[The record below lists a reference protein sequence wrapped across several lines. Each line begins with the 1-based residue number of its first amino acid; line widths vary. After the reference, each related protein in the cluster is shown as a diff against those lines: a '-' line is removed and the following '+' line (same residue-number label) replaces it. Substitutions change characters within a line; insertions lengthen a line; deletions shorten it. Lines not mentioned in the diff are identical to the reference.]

1 MNPAERPH
9 RSQHTLLFLALVAG
23 LSALL
28 ARSGAAFKAGNQV
41 VLSFPTLPAAGDSVF
56 ADLAPED
63 VEALLATYEGA
74 SEEREVQ
81 ETEAAG
87 PPGLE
92 VWSGGSSP
100 PLAAAGGCEHEDT
113 SDWAS
118 QRACGAWQPSGVHP
132 NLLLSGDSAAF
143 AALGHFFER
152 MEAGGAAAHV
162 LHFGD
167 SQIEGDRITSELR
180 HAFQARWG
188 GNGPGYLSAVP
199 QVQVPAF
206 HQTATGWNR
215 HTLFGQADASVGHER
230 FGLLATLGRWE
241 ARTEPQDWTDPIVLK
256 QRNMG
261 HAGNRVWPALHVLAG
276 PLNEDSVAAEIT
288 CDSMTYINWI
298 ARDSISSSL
307 HVALPSPCRTLA
319 IRFAIPCPDINA
331 IGLFGDSGVVVHNI
345 PMRGSSGTLFKKA
358 DRAHWLA
365 QVGGQDVALVLLQYG
380 GNAVPYLED
389 ASEAERYAGWLAAQ
403 IQLFRTALPGVP
415 IALIGPA
422 DMSTKDGLHFV
433 TDPRLLHV
441 RAALM
446 AMAQREHVLYWDL
459 FAVMG
464 GHQAMPAWVQAEPPL
479 AAADHI
485 HFTGRGARRVGRL
498 LGDAFAAELRLW
510 QRARSGTTSAL
521 EVPMNPLNAP

>member
-1 MNPAERPH
+1 MNPAKRPH
-9 RSQHTLLFLALVAG
+9 RSQRTLLFLALAAG

-28 ARSGAAFKAGNQV
+28 AWSGAALKVGGQV
-41 VLSFPTLPAAGDSVF
+41 VLSFPSFAAAGDSVL

-81 ETEAAG
+81 ETEVAG
-87 PPGLE
+87 PPRLADWPAE
-92 VWSGGSSP
+92 RSP
-100 PLAAAGGCEHEDT
+100 SFAAGGESVQGGGT
-113 SDWAS
+113 GNWAS

-132 NLLLSGDSAAF
+132 NLLLTGDSAAF
-143 AALGHFFER
+143 ADLGHFFER
-152 MEAGGAAAHV
+152 MQAGGPAAHV

-180 HAFQARWG
+180 HAFQTRWG
-188 GNGPGYLSAVP
+188 GSGPGYLSAVP

-206 HQTATGWNR
+206 LQTATGWNR
-215 HTLFGQADASVGHER
+215 YTLFGRADPSVGHDR

-241 ARTEPQDWTDPIVLK
+241 AATEAKDWTDPIVLK

-261 HAGNRVWPALHVLAG
+261 HAGNRVWPAMHVLAG
-276 PLNEDSVAAEIT
+276 PMHQDSLAAEIT
-288 CDSMTYINWI
+288 CDSTTYINWI
-298 ARDSISSSL
+298 AGDSTSSSL

-331 IGLFGDSGVVVHNI
+331 IGLFGDSGVVVHNV

-365 QVGGQDVALVLLQYG
+365 QVGGLDVALVLLQYG
-380 GNAVPYLED
+380 GNAVPYLQD
-389 ASEAERYAGWLAAQ
+389 SNEAERYAGWLAAQ
-403 IQLFRTALPGVP
+403 IQLFQSALPGVP

-422 DMSTKDGLHFV
+422 DMATKDGLHFV

-464 GHQAMPAWVQAEPPL
+464 GHQAMPAWVQADPPL

-485 HFTGRGARRVGRL
+485 HFTGRGARRVGQL
-498 LGDAFAAELRLW
+498 LGEAFEAEFRLW
-510 QRARSGTTSAL
+510 QRTETTAAL
-521 EVPMNPLNAP
+521 EPPIVPLDLP